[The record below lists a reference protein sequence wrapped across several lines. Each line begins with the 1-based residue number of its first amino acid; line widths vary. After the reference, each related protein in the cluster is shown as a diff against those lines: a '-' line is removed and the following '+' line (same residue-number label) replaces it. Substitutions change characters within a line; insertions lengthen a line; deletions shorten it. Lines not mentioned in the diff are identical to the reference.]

1 MVFMNYYFKK
11 IVVIKYCY
19 SLILITEIYIFMN
32 RRLFLLSGALA
43 GITSGATGM
52 LAFSGATT
60 ETAPTQLPYDFE
72 LDEITVDELQT
83 KMRLG
88 KTTSVAIT
96 KMYLDRIDKID
107 KAGPK
112 LNSVIEKNSEALT
125 IAALM
130 DKERKAGKLRGP
142 LHGIPILVKD
152 NINTGDTMMTTA
164 GALALK
170 GNVASADAFIIK
182 QLRAAGAVLLGKTN
196 LSEWANFRSSRS
208 TSGWSSRG
216 GQTKCP
222 YIIDRNPSGSSAG
235 SGTAAAANLCTIAI
249 GTETDG
255 SIVSP
260 ASVNGLVGIKPTV
273 GLWSRNGIIPISA
286 TQDTAGPM
294 ARTVRD
300 AAILLGALTGV
311 DSKDS
316 VTKESEGKYFTDYT
330 KFLDAGSL
338 KGKRIGIEKSHLK
351 GNESVVA
358 LLKQAISVLEK
369 QGATIVEVDIL
380 KGIYELGDA
389 EFTVLQYEFKDGVNS
404 YLSTAN
410 SKMKVLADV
419 IAFNKENKSKAM
431 PFFQQETLVS
441 CDAKGNLE
449 TKEYKDALA
458 KSLSSRSLITN
469 LMKEHQL
476 DAISGVTNGLA
487 CCIDLINGD
496 YNSGFSLS
504 SPAAM
509 SGFPHITVPM
519 GFIHSLPLGISF
531 FSTAYQEPALLGIAY
546 AYEKASKKRMK
557 PIFKKDFLNDIV
569 S

>member
-1 MVFMNYYFKK
+1 MD
-11 IVVIKYCY
+11 
-19 SLILITEIYIFMN
+19 
-32 RRLFLLSGALA
+32 RRLFLRSGSLA
-43 GITSGATGM
+43 GITLTTTGI
-52 LAFSGATT
+52 LALSNSAAGKVIP
-60 ETAPTQLPYDFE
+60 ELPYDFE
-72 LDEITVDELQT
+72 LDEITVDELQK
-83 KMRLG
+83 KMKSG
-88 KTTSVAIT
+88 QTTSVIIT

-112 LNSVIEKNSEALT
+112 LNSVIEKNSEALS
-125 IAALM
+125 IAASM

-164 GALALK
+164 GALALS
-170 GNVASADAFIIK
+170 GNIAGSDAFIIK

-196 LSEWANFRSSRS
+196 LSEWANFRSSKS

-235 SGTAAAANLCTIAI
+235 SGSAAAANLCTIAI

-260 ASVNGLVGIKPTV
+260 AAVNGLVGIKPTV

-311 DSKDS
+311 DSKDN
-316 VTKESEGKYFTDYT
+316 VTKESAGKFYTDYT
-330 KFLDAGSL
+330 KFLDASSL

-351 GNESVVA
+351 GNAAVVA
-358 LLKQAISVLEK
+358 VLKQAIEVLEK
-369 QGATIVEVDIL
+369 QGAIIVEVDFL
-380 KGIYELGDA
+380 KNIYELGDA

-404 YLSTAN
+404 YLASAN
-410 SKMKVLADV
+410 SKMKVLSDV
-419 IAFNKENKSKAM
+419 IAFNKQNESKAM
-431 PFFQQETLVS
+431 PFFQQETLIS
-441 CDAKGNLE
+441 CDTKGNLE

-458 KSLSSRSLITN
+458 KSLTSRNIITD
-469 LMKEHQL
+469 LMKLHQL
-476 DAISGVTNGLA
+476 DALSGITNGLA

-496 YNSGFSLS
+496 YNTGFSLS

-509 SGFPHITVPM
+509 AGFPHITVPM
-519 GFIHSLPLGISF
+519 GFVQSLPLGISF
-531 FSTAYQEPALLGIAY
+531 FSTAYNEPAILGMAY
-546 AYEKASKKRMK
+546 AYEQASKKRMK
-557 PIFKKDFLNDIV
+557 PTFKQNYLNDSI
-569 S
+569 

>member
-1 MVFMNYYFKK
+1 MD
-11 IVVIKYCY
+11 
-19 SLILITEIYIFMN
+19 
-32 RRLFLLSGALA
+32 RRLFLRSGSIA
-43 GITSGATGM
+43 GITLSATGI
-52 LAFSGATT
+52 LALSCAPA
-60 ETAPTQLPYDFE
+60 ETVPNKLLYDFE
-72 LDEITVDELQT
+72 LDEITVDELQK
-83 KMRLG
+83 KMSSG

-107 KAGPK
+107 KAGPE
-112 LNSVIEKNSEALT
+112 LNSVIEKNSEALV
-125 IAALM
+125 IAAAM

-170 GNVASADAFIIK
+170 GNVASADAFIIT

-196 LSEWANFRSSRS
+196 LSEWANFRSSKS

-235 SGTAAAANLCTIAI
+235 SGSAAAANLCTIAI

-311 DSKDS
+311 DNKDS
-316 VTKESEGKYFTDYT
+316 VTKESEGKYYTDYT

-351 GNESVVA
+351 GNETVVA
-358 LLKQAISVLEK
+358 LLNEAIAVLKK
-369 QGATIVEVDIL
+369 QGAIIVEVDIL
-380 KGIYELGDA
+380 KGIYELGEA
-389 EFTVLQYEFKDGVNS
+389 EFTVLQYEFKDGVNN

-419 IAFNKENKSKAM
+419 IAFNNQNKSKAM
-431 PFFQQETLVS
+431 PFFQQETLIS
-441 CDAKGNLE
+441 CNVKGTLE
-449 TKEYKDALA
+449 SKEYKDALA
-458 KSLSSRSLITN
+458 KSLTSRSLITN
-469 LMKEHQL
+469 LMKAHQL

-496 YNSGFSLS
+496 YSSGFSLS

-509 SGFPHITVPM
+509 AGFPHITVPM

-531 FSTAYQEPALLGIAY
+531 FSTAYKEPELLGIAY
-546 AYEKASKKRMK
+546 AYEQASKKRMK
-557 PIFKKDFLNDIV
+557 PTFKKNCLNDAV
-569 S
+569 

>member
-1 MVFMNYYFKK
+1 MD
-11 IVVIKYCY
+11 
-19 SLILITEIYIFMN
+19 
-32 RRLFLLSGALA
+32 RRLFLRSGSLA
-43 GITSGATGM
+43 GITLTTTGI
-52 LAFSGATT
+52 LALSNAPAK
-60 ETAPTQLPYDFE
+60 TALAQLPYEFE

-83 KMRLG
+83 KMRSG

-112 LNSVIEKNSEALT
+112 LNSVIEKNSEALA

-130 DKERKAGKLRGP
+130 DKERKGGKLRGP

-152 NINTGDTMMTTA
+152 NINTGDSMMTTA
-164 GALALK
+164 GALALE
-170 GNVASADAFIIK
+170 GNVAGADAFIIK

-222 YIIDRNPSGSSAG
+222 YILDRNPSGSSAG
-235 SGTAAAANLCTIAI
+235 SGSAAAANLCTIAI

-260 ASVNGLVGIKPTV
+260 AAVNGLVGIKPTV

-300 AAILLGALTGV
+300 AAILLGALTGI
-311 DSKDS
+311 DGKDNI
-316 VTKESEGKYFTDYT
+316 TKESEGKYYTDYT
-330 KFLDAGSL
+330 KFLNKDSL
-338 KGKRIGIEKSHLK
+338 KGKRIGIEKSHLT

-358 LLKQAISVLEK
+358 LLKEAISVLEK
-369 QGATIVEVDIL
+369 QGATIVEIDIL
-380 KGIYELGDA
+380 KSIYELGDA
-389 EFTVLQYEFKDGVNS
+389 EFTVLQYEFKDGVNN
-404 YLSTAN
+404 YLATAN

-419 IAFNKENKSKAM
+419 IAFNKENKTKAM

-449 TKEYKDALA
+449 SKEYKDALA
-458 KSLSSRSLITN
+458 KSLTSRTLITN
-469 LMKEHQL
+469 LLKEYKL

-496 YNSGFSLS
+496 YQSGFSLS

-509 SGFPHITVPM
+509 AGFPHITVPM
-519 GFIHSLPLGISF
+519 GFIHSLPAGISF
-531 FSTAYQEPALLGIAY
+531 FSSAYQEPALIGMAY
-546 AYEKASKKRMK
+546 AYEQASQKRMK
-557 PIFKKDFLNDIV
+557 PIFKKDFLNDIIL
-569 S
+569 

>member
-1 MVFMNYYFKK
+1 MD
-11 IVVIKYCY
+11 
-19 SLILITEIYIFMN
+19 
-32 RRLFLLSGALA
+32 RRLFLRSGSFA
-43 GITSGATGM
+43 GIT
-52 LAFSGATT
+52 LATT
-60 ETAPTQLPYDFE
+60 GILAVSSATADTLPVKLVYDFE
-72 LDEITVDELQT
+72 LDEITVDELQAR
-83 KMRLG
+83 MQSG

-96 KMYLDRIDKID
+96 QMYLDRIDKID

-112 LNSVIEKNSEALT
+112 LNSVIEKNSEALS

-130 DKERKAGKLRGP
+130 DKERKDGKIRGP

-152 NINTGDTMMTTA
+152 NINTGDAMMTTA
-164 GALALK
+164 GALALN
-170 GNVASADAFIIK
+170 GNIASEDAFIIK

-196 LSEWANFRSSRS
+196 LSEWANFRSSKS

-235 SGTAAAANLCTIAI
+235 SGSAAAANLCTIAI

-260 ASVNGLVGIKPTV
+260 AAVNGLVGIKPTV

-300 AAILLGALTGV
+300 AAILLGALTGI
-311 DSKDS
+311 DNKDA
-316 VTKESEGKYFTDYT
+316 VTKESEGKYHTDYT
-330 KFLDAGSL
+330 KFLNANSL

-351 GNESVVA
+351 GNEAIVV
-358 LLKQAISVLEK
+358 LLKQAIEVLVK
-369 QGATIVEVDIL
+369 QGAIIVEVDLL
-380 KGIYELGDA
+380 KHIYELGDA
-389 EFTVLQYEFKDGVNS
+389 EFTILQYEFKEGVNS
-404 YLSTAN
+404 YLAN
-410 SKMKVLADV
+410 AHSKIKVLADV
-419 IAFNKENKSKAM
+419 IAFNKQNEEKAM
-431 PFFQQETLVS
+431 PFFKQETLIS

-449 TKEYKDALA
+449 SKEYKDALT
-458 KSLSSRSLITN
+458 KSHTSRSIITN
-469 LMKEHQL
+469 LMKLHQL
-476 DAISGVTNGLA
+476 DAVTGVTNGLA

-496 YNSGFSLS
+496 YNTGFSFS

-519 GFIHSLPLGISF
+519 GFVHSLPVGISF
-531 FSTAYQEPALLGIAY
+531 CSTAYNEPALLGIAY
-546 AYEKASKKRMK
+546 AYEQASKKRMK
-557 PIFKKDFLNDIV
+557 PTFKQNFLGDSI
-569 S
+569 

>member
-1 MVFMNYYFKK
+1 MD
-11 IVVIKYCY
+11 
-19 SLILITEIYIFMN
+19 
-32 RRLFLLSGALA
+32 RRLFLRSGSFA
-43 GITSGATGM
+43 GIT
-52 LAFSGATT
+52 LATT
-60 ETAPTQLPYDFE
+60 GILAVSSATADTLPVKLVYDFE
-72 LDEITVDELQT
+72 LDEITVDELQAR
-83 KMRLG
+83 MQSG

-96 KMYLDRIDKID
+96 QMYLDRIDKID

-112 LNSVIEKNSEALT
+112 LNSVIEKNSEALS

-130 DKERKAGKLRGP
+130 DKERKDGKIRGP

-152 NINTGDTMMTTA
+152 NINTGDAMMTTA
-164 GALALK
+164 GALALN
-170 GNVASADAFIIK
+170 GNIASEDAFIIK

-196 LSEWANFRSSRS
+196 LSEWANFRSSKS

-235 SGTAAAANLCTIAI
+235 SGSAAAANLCTIAI

-260 ASVNGLVGIKPTV
+260 AAVNGLVGIKPTV

-300 AAILLGALTGV
+300 AAILLGALTGI
-311 DSKDS
+311 DNKDA
-316 VTKESEGKYFTDYT
+316 VTKESEGKYHTDYT
-330 KFLDAGSL
+330 KFLNANSL

-351 GNESVVA
+351 GNEAIVV
-358 LLKQAISVLEK
+358 LLKQAIEVLVK
-369 QGATIVEVDIL
+369 QGAIIVEVDLL
-380 KGIYELGDA
+380 KHIYELGDA
-389 EFTVLQYEFKDGVNS
+389 EFTILQYEFKEGVNS
-404 YLSTAN
+404 YLAN
-410 SKMKVLADV
+410 AHSKIKVLADV
-419 IAFNKENKSKAM
+419 IAFNKQNEEKAM
-431 PFFQQETLVS
+431 PFFKQETLIS

-449 TKEYKDALA
+449 SKEYKDALT
-458 KSLSSRSLITN
+458 KSLTSRSIITN
-469 LMKEHQL
+469 LMKLHQL
-476 DAISGVTNGLA
+476 DAVTGVTNGLA

-496 YNSGFSLS
+496 YNTGFSFS

-519 GFIHSLPLGISF
+519 GFVHSLPVGISF
-531 FSTAYQEPALLGIAY
+531 CSTAYNEPALLGIAY
-546 AYEKASKKRMK
+546 AYEQASKKRMK
-557 PIFKKDFLNDIV
+557 PTFKQNFLGDSI
-569 S
+569 